1 MQESLTR
8 RFVIALAATLCVAAV
23 CAIWVVLTGSL
34 AATALQGLGSAVVA
48 VLCVLTGLAGASV
61 LEHDDARRSVG
72 LATILLSGFEL
83 VLALAAIWTGL
94 SNETLARALGMCSS
108 LLPAFVHASLML
120 GRVRGEDGRAVR
132 LLTAAA
138 VTASMLGAAV
148 LAGGFAVVTGSPGG
162 AYWRLL
168 GVLAVLGTLFT
179 LLALIAR
186 RLDRGPSPRRG
197 MPEAPAAS
205 DAPHAPES
213 QPPPAPPRGPRNH
226 SLALGLDGP
235 GR

>member
-8 RFVIALAATLCVAAV
+8 RFVIALAATLCVAAM

-34 AATALQGLGSAVVA
+34 AATALQGLGSALVA
-48 VLCVLTGLAGASV
+48 VLCALTGLAGASV
-61 LEHDDARRSVG
+61 LERDDGRRFVG

-94 SNETLARALGMCSS
+94 QNETLARALGMCSS
-108 LLPAFVHASLML
+108 LLPAFVHASLTL
-120 GRVRGEDGRAVR
+120 RRVRGGDGRAVR

-138 VTASMLGAAV
+138 VTASMVSAAV

-186 RLDRGPSPRRG
+186 RLDRDPSPRRS
-197 MPEAPAAS
+197 APNAS
-205 DAPHAPES
+205 GASNFPHASES
-213 QPPPAPPRGPRNH
+213 QPPPAPRGPRNH
-226 SLALGLDGP
+226 SLALGLDGA

>member
-8 RFVIALAATLCVAAV
+8 RFVIALAATLCVAAM

-34 AATALQGLGSAVVA
+34 AATALQGLGSALVA
-48 VLCVLTGLAGASV
+48 VLCALTGLAGASV
-61 LEHDDARRSVG
+61 LERDDARRFVG

-94 SNETLARALGMCSS
+94 QNETLARALGMCSS

-120 GRVRGEDGRAVR
+120 RRVRGGDGRAVR

-138 VTASMLGAAV
+138 VTASMVSAAV

-186 RLDRGPSPRRG
+186 RLDRDPSPRRS
-197 MPEAPAAS
+197 APNAS
-205 DAPHAPES
+205 GASNFPHASES
-213 QPPPAPPRGPRNH
+213 QPPPAPRGPRNH
-226 SLALGLDGP
+226 SLALGLDGA